1 MEIDITSI
9 VHDFVN
15 LSLEFWQELMEYRID
30 AKKVGK
36 VGKKYVGTYEKLKDI
51 AKSKIV
57 LNEKSRISL

>member
-1 MEIDITSI
+1 
-9 VHDFVN
+9 
-15 LSLEFWQELMEYRID
+15 MEYRID